1 MNNIG
6 KIIFGIIGG
15 ILALVAIYFLILF
28 ITAWL

>member
-15 ILALVAIYFLILF
+15 ILVLVAIVFLILL